1 MLYTAHCIMCS
12 RQEGGAG
19 KTEEPEKVRAR
30 VSVHPYIPNSVPEV
44 KRQMLAAIGASSVE
58 DFYADIP
65 ESIRLGRP
73 LDMPPPLR
81 SEAELTRHVGGL
93 LARNTGTRE
102 ALSFLGAGCYPHYVP
117 AVVDEVVNRSEF
129 LTAYAG
135 EPYEDHGRFQA
146 LWEYQS
152 LMGELLEM
160 DVVNVPVYDGYQA
173 SATALRMAGRIT
185 GARRLLL
192 VTAIDPGKLSK
203 IDDYARPVHDLVIV
217 PVDPDTGLV
226 DTAAVQAEL
235 AAGDVAA
242 VYAEA
247 PSASGIIDPALT
259 SLAGLA
265 HDAGALYVVGC
276 NPISLGVV
284 APPSAYGA
292 DIVCGDIQPL
302 GLHMAYG
309 GLNGG
314 FIATRDEEKFVAE
327 YPSRLFG
334 LAPTRVEGEYGF
346 GDVAY
351 ERTSFAVRE
360 EGREWVG
367 TAAALNGITAGVYL
381 ALMGPQGMREIG
393 ETIMANTRYALR
405 QLAEVPGIEA
415 PYADAP
421 HFADFTLAFTGART
435 AAEVNEALLAHDIFG
450 GRVLSENKA
459 LYCVTEVHTKDD
471 IDRLAGI
478 LEEIVK

>member
-1 MLYTAHCIMCS
+1 M
-12 RQEGGAG
+12 G
-19 KTEEPEKVRAR
+19 
-30 VSVHPYIPNSVPEV
+30 VHPYIPNSVPEV
-44 KRQMLAAIGASSVE
+44 RRQMLAATGASSVE
-58 DFYADIP
+58 DFYADVP

-73 LDMPPPLR
+73 LDLPPALR
-81 SEAELTRHVGGL
+81 SEAELVRHVGGL
-93 LARNTGTRE
+93 LAGNTSTVE
-102 ALSFLGAGCYPHYVP
+102 ALSFLGAGCYPHHVP

-160 DVVNVPVYDGYQA
+160 DVVNVPVYDGHQA
-173 SATALRMAGRIT
+173 AATALRMAGRIT

-192 VTAIDPGKLSK
+192 VTAVDPDELSK
-203 IDDYARPVHDLVIV
+203 IEDYVRPVHDVVVV
-217 PVDPDTGLV
+217 PVDRRTGLMDV
-226 DTAAVQAEL
+226 AAVRVEL
-235 AAGDVAA
+235 ASGDVAA
-242 VYAEA
+242 VFAEA
-247 PSASGIIDPALT
+247 PSASGVIDPALAE
-259 SLAGLA
+259 LAGPA
-265 HDAGALYVVGC
+265 HEAGALYVVGC
-276 NPISLGVV
+276 DPISLGVV

-302 GLHMAYG
+302 GLHMSYG

-314 FIATRDEEKFVAE
+314 FIATRDEERFVAE
-327 YPSRLFG
+327 FPSRLFG
-334 LAPTRVEGEYGF
+334 LAPTVVEGEYGF

-367 TAAALNGITAGVYL
+367 TAAALNGIAAGVYL
-381 ALMGPQGMREIG
+381 ALMGPRGMREIG

-405 QLAEVPGIEA
+405 RLAAVPGVEA

-421 HFADFTLAFTGART
+421 HFADFTLAFTGSRT
-435 AAEVNEALLAHDIFG
+435 AAEVGDALLRRGIFG
-450 GRVLSENKA
+450 GKVLSRTEA

-471 IDRLAGI
+471 IDRLAAA
-478 LEEIVK
+478 LEEIAQ